1 MINLIIDSREQQ
13 LYNYIKERDLDKYQ
27 SDIIINSEQL
37 ELGDINICFD
47 NYKYILERKTIN
59 DLLASIKDGRYK
71 EQKSRLLASQNDI
84 TYIIEGDD
92 ILSSR
97 QYNNQNILSSVY
109 FHTMYRDNIKIIFTK
124 NIQETC
130 TFILTFC
137 SKIIEKPEHFKKDI
151 QQTSNDY
158 VECLKIKSKKID
170 NITPDICYIMQLSQI
185 PHISTKIAKNIQK
198 KYSTMKELIN
208 ILESTTDKI
217 ILLSNIEMI
226 GKEKA
231 KKILEYFHY

>member
-1 MINLIIDSREQQ
+1 MNIFKSIERNWNKRNVVQAIANAEQQ
-13 LYNYIKERDLDKYQ
+13 NNDVVTIHRIDKKNIGDYV
-27 SDIIINSEQL
+27 L
-37 ELGDINICFD
+37 ELDRNKNKMI
-47 NYKYILERKTIN
+47 
-59 DLLASIKDGRYK
+59 
-71 EQKSRLLASQNDI
+71 SQGNF
-84 TYIIEGDD
+84 
-92 ILSSR
+92 S
-97 QYNNQNILSSVY
+97 N
-109 FHTMYRDNIKIIFTK
+109 NIKIIFTK

-217 ILLSNIEMI
+217 TLLSIVF
-226 GKEKA
+226 KA
-231 KKILEYFHY
+231 LLV